1 MGFNFGAAL
10 GGFADQV
17 VSDIEDK
24 EKEVKL
30 RTRTILDRHVAETAA
45 NRKEYKANKK
55 KTTEQLNSIAAFFG
69 PDDPDRWNKA
79 RAIVAGGDSHVA
91 KMSSYFTTAQTGG
104 QDVNDIYKFTKG
116 KDDLGF
122 KGVED
127 TTNSLVQMAQ
137 IAKPSFGASE
147 QTSTLFGS
155 TNLSNVYDKSR
166 KQYEAAGLIE
176 SVSETPKAGGT
187 YGSGQLDLTAL
198 EQDAKPIAQQ
208 KANILRD
215 LRDNKEGTPAHTKAL
230 QEQAIINDY
239 EESNSI
245 ALKIAK
251 EQVKNKGNP
260 STSFYQNTLKQGMLE
275 IENKYKSD
283 LVTGPDGQPIDPM
296 KKDAFKTQAIL
307 DYKKK
312 FVDNLVREGIDTNGL
327 TVIQSDPQLNNI
339 YKDVLKAEQDKIT
352 GGGDGDT
359 SVSNTPK
366 AKAQKLVKDNPNLS
380 LDVLVGLKDINK
392 GMTQVQLHRF
402 ILNAYPKPKDMTQED
417 YNDNIK
423 NLVGET
429 FKQFDNNQTL
439 QKKKDSSIDDLYK
452 TKEDNNVIKSV
463 PPRPD
468 SGNLI
473 FDSDEE
479 DAWDKKYGD
488 THFRDGKPKPVKKT
502 SSNRSKSGNQGVGI
516 SGI

>member
-1 MGFNFGAAL
+1 
-10 GGFADQV
+10 
-17 VSDIEDK
+17 
-24 EKEVKL
+24 
-30 RTRTILDRHVAETAA
+30 VAETAA

-245 ALKIAK
+245 ALKIAM
-251 EQVKNKGNP
+251 EQNKTKGNP

-352 GGGDGDT
+352 GGGDT
-359 SVSNTPK
+359 SKKDDKELSFFQQQEKLLKEKKNTDRITKQRTDFKNKYTNISDGVKDLFKDKRNSKEDIFETIKNIYPDKKEAEIYGIVSKVEAELGAKPSSNT
-366 AKAQKLVKDNPNLS
+366 V
-380 LDVLVGLKDINK
+380 V
-392 GMTQVQLHRF
+392 
-402 ILNAYPKPKDMTQED
+402 E
-417 YNDNIK
+417 
-423 NLVGET
+423 
-429 FKQFDNNQTL
+429 
-439 QKKKDSSIDDLYK
+439 
-452 TKEDNNVIKSV
+452 SV

-468 SGNLI
+468 SGNLV
-473 FDSDEE
+473 FDSDAE
-479 DAWDKKYGD
+479 DAWDDKYGA
-488 THFRDGKPKPVKKT
+488 THFRDGKPKPPKKYGT
-502 SSNRSKSGNQGVGI
+502 RRKNRSK
-516 SGI
+516 

>member
-1 MGFNFGAAL
+1 MGFKFGAAL

-17 VSDIEDK
+17 VSDIETQ
-24 EKEVKL
+24 EKDVKL
-30 RTRTILDRHVAETAA
+30 RTRTILDRHVAQTAA

-104 QDVNDIYKFTKG
+104 QNVNDIYKFTKG
-116 KDDLGF
+116 ENDVGF

-166 KQYEAAGLIE
+166 KQYEAAGLID
-176 SVSETPKAGGT
+176 SVSETPVAGGT

-198 EQDAKPIAQQ
+198 KQDAKPIATQ

-215 LRDNKEGTPAHTKAL
+215 LRNNKEGTPAHTKAL
-230 QEQAIINDY
+230 QEQAILNDY

-245 ALKIAK
+245 ALKIAM
-251 EQVKNKGNP
+251 EQNKTKGNP

-283 LVTGPDGQPIDPM
+283 LVTGPDGNPIDPM
-296 KKDAFKTQAIL
+296 KKDGFKTQAIL

-312 FVDNLVREGIDTNGL
+312 FVDNLVREGISTNGL
-327 TVIQSDPQLNNI
+327 TVIQSDPQLNDI
-339 YKDVLKAEQDKIT
+339 YKNILKAEQDKIT
-352 GGGDGDT
+352 GGGGDT
-359 SVSNTPK
+359 VPTTTK
-366 AKAQKLVKDNPNLS
+366 GKVQKIVKDNPKLN
-380 LDVLVGLKDINK
+380 LDVLVGIKGINK
-392 GMTQVQLHRF
+392 GMTQVQLHNF
-402 ILNAYPKPKDMTQED
+402 ILKAYPKPEGMTDDD

-429 FKQFDNNQTL
+429 FKQFEDGNVIQK
-439 QKKKDSSIDDLYK
+439 QKKDNIDNLYK
-452 TKEDNNVIKSV
+452 PKKVIPKINKRPKDDGSFFGMG
-463 PPRPD
+463 PD
-468 SGNLI
+468 SDKRNKEQA
-473 FDSDEE
+473 D
-479 DAWDKKYGD
+479 WDKKYKGILDPD
-488 THFRDGKPKPVKKT
+488 TGLPINKKT
-502 SSNRSKSGNQGVGI
+502 SSNRSVSGSAGI
-516 SGI
+516 

>member
-30 RTRTILDRHVAETAA
+30 RTRTILDRHVAQTAA

-104 QDVNDIYKFTKG
+104 QNVNDIYKFTKG
-116 KDDLGF
+116 ENDVGF

-166 KQYEAAGLIE
+166 KQYEAAGLID
-176 SVSETPKAGGT
+176 SVSETPVAGGT

-198 EQDAKPIAQQ
+198 KQDAKPIAQQ

-215 LRDNKEGTPAHTKAL
+215 LRNNKEGTPAHTKAL
-230 QEQAIINDY
+230 QEKAIINDY

-245 ALKIAK
+245 ALKIAI
-251 EQVKNKGNP
+251 EQSKTKGNS
-260 STSFYQNTLKQGMLE
+260 STSFYQNTLKQGILE

-283 LVTGPDGQPIDPM
+283 LVTGPDGKTIDPT
-296 KKDAFKTQAIL
+296 KKDGFKTQAIL

-312 FVDNLVREGIDTNGL
+312 FVDNLVREGISTNGL
-327 TVIQSDPQLNNI
+327 TVIQSDPQLNDI
-339 YKDVLKAEQDKIT
+339 YKDILKAEQDKIT
-352 GGGDGDT
+352 GGGDT
-359 SVSNTPK
+359 SKKDDKELSFFQQQEKLLKEKKNTDRITK
-366 AKAQKLVKDNPNLS
+366 QRTDFKNKYTNISDGVKDLF
-380 LDVLVGLKDINK
+380 KDKRNSK
-392 GMTQVQLHRF
+392 
-402 ILNAYPKPKDMTQED
+402 ED
-417 YNDNIK
+417 IFETIK
-423 NLVGET
+423 NIYP
-429 FKQFDNNQTL
+429 D
-439 QKKKDSSIDDLYK
+439 KKEAEIYGIVSKVEAELGAKSK
-452 TKEDNNVIKSV
+452 GNVVVEKV
-463 PPRPD
+463 PPKPD

-473 FDSDEE
+473 FDNDAE
-479 DAWDKKYGD
+479 DAWDDKYGE
-488 THFRDGKPKPVKKT
+488 THFEDGRPKPVRKT
-502 SSNRSKSGNQGVGI
+502 GVNRSTQGNQGVGI